1 MAHTLAE
8 CGEGHCGF
16 GMGCSLVLHSK
27 ASCTDIRM
35 RECDSGD
42 SRSPTRFCSRAGLPG
57 SRPWIE
63 RLSLLLPPFPE
74 ASEGNVFL
82 RMHQVDC
89 LHCELR
95 KTVGSANRSPKGFGV
110 ADVHALASATDHVA
124 SHGRGHSRR
133 RATATMH
140 HVHRSRPSHYSTRRA
155 RRTQDRMARYCADA
169 ACDEW
174 RSNRLHHRAAFLE

>member
-8 CGEGHCGF
+8 CGEGHCGV
-16 GMGCSLVLHSK
+16 GVGCSLVLHSK
-27 ASCTDIRM
+27 ASCTDICM

-42 SRSPTRFCSRAGLPG
+42 SRSPTRFCNRAGSPG

-74 ASEGNVFL
+74 ASEGDVFL

-95 KTVGSANRSPKGFGV
+95 KTVRSANRPPKGFGV
-110 ADVHALASATDHVA
+110 ADVHALASAADHVA
-124 SHGRGHSRR
+124 CHWRGHSRCS
-133 RATATMH
+133 ATATVN
-140 HVHRSRPSHYSTRRA
+140 HVRSSRRSHYRTRRA
-155 RRTQDRMARYCADA
+155 SRTHDWKAHDGPDA
-169 ACDEW
+169 T
-174 RSNRLHHRAAFLE
+174 

>member
-42 SRSPTRFCSRAGLPG
+42 SRSPTRFCNRAGSPG

-74 ASEGNVFL
+74 ASEGDVLL

-95 KTVGSANRSPKGFGV
+95 KTMGSTNRPPKGFGI
-110 ADVHALASATDHVA
+110 ADVHALASATQVA
-124 SHGRGHSRR
+124 AWRGHSRR
-133 RATATMH
+133 GATATVN
-140 HVHRSRPSHYSTRRA
+140 HVRSSRRSHYSTRRA
-155 RRTQDRMARYCADA
+155 RRTQDRMARDCADA
-169 ACDEW
+169 ARDHR
-174 RSNRLHHRAAFLE
+174 RSDRFHHRAPFLE